1 MVPPASANVP
11 PPLVPPTGRVAFSR
25 LPVGRGQ
32 LARGAVAVGVQVLG
46 ARPSR
51 GHGVRPVAQFPY
63 TGEAYSDENPCE
75 RSGVLAE
82 QECDR
87 LNAQRWAA

>member
-1 MVPPASANVP
+1 MALGEPV
-11 PPLVPPTGRVAFSR
+11 
-25 LPVGRGQ
+25 PVGYY
-32 LARGAVAVGVQVLG
+32 VAWVRDPESDGCKDHCDIV
-46 ARPSR
+46 A
-51 GHGVRPVAQFPY
+51 HGVFLSEGVPHEWLEDPVPVAQFPY